1 MTASCPSPGK
11 RRYATAEA
19 AAQAAARTAPVYGR
33 LLNSYLCRCG
43 WTHLTKLA
51 PAENY
56 RTHNTESEAA
66 A

>member
-1 MTASCPSPGK
+1 MTAPCPSPGK

-19 AAQAAARTAPVYGR
+19 ARQAAARTAPVYGR
-33 LLNSYLCRCG
+33 LLNPYLCRCG

-56 RTHNTESEAA
+56 RTTNTDTKEAA
-66 A
+66 